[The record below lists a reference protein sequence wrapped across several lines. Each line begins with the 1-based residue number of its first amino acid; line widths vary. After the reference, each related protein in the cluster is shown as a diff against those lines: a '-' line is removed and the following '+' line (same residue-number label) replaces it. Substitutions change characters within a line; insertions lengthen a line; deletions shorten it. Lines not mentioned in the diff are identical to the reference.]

1 MASFFIPPAVI
12 TFSLSSY
19 FRSCNC
25 GNLKVFCQLRFD
37 LTAGS
42 QSHNNL
48 ANESKKCYSYFK
60 RDFLLF
66 AKLLDFSS
74 PGSPEYEI

>member
-19 FRSCNC
+19 FLSCNC

-48 ANESKKCYSYFK
+48 ANESKKCYS
-60 RDFLLF
+60 FLLF